1 MAIQDDLA
9 KADKSKSAKKKY
21 MSVQE
26 SLAGANKSKSAKK
39 STSSGA
45 MYATNKTGVNSSA
58 PKKSAVDKSGYNKN
72 IKVSQAQIDAV
83 KKLGMAGAMKGASAM
98 SPAMREAATRLYGAK
113 RIGTASASKPAFG
126 SGNSSNYGMGAGK
139 PAMAKKGAPKT
150 GPGKPAYSTGSTMS
164 NKRTANPSKPSIG
177 EQITGAFT
185 GNSGNPKNKVGSKPT
200 STSPKVKQESA
211 RDRLLR
217 ETMAKKKK

>member
-26 SLAGANKSKSAKK
+26 SLAGADKSKSARKNVSSSKPMSTAKK
-39 STSSGA
+39 
-45 MYATNKTGVNSSA
+45 
-58 PKKSAVDKSGYNKN
+58 AVDKSGYNKN

-83 KKLGMAGAMKGASAM
+83 KKLGMAGAIKSAGSM

-113 RIGTASASKPAFG
+113 RIGAASASKPAAK

-139 PAMAKKGAPKT
+139 PAMAKKGTPKT
-150 GPGKPAYSTGSTMS
+150 GAARAAFSTGS
-164 NKRTANPSKPSIG
+164 
-177 EQITGAFT
+177 
-185 GNSGNPKNKVGSKPT
+185 
-200 STSPKVKQESA
+200 STSKASTTQKTKSLKNNP
-211 RDRLLR
+211 L
-217 ETMAKKKK
+217 AKFVTSRVGGKSGGM